1 MISFLQPL
9 PIGNAVK
16 VLLAPPDGASVRV
29 LRKPTDDISGYNDV
43 SAALVYQGDGPYFVD
58 VATLTNGTPYY
69 YKPFYTLD
77 AGSTWTSDPSQVATP
92 AATAGVGG
100 CDPLSLVRDR
110 LDAGLKAEVAAGRL
124 SANSKGGP
132 IAVLTAPPTFDN
144 VVFPVVTVH
153 LRTDQSSVRGIGES
167 IASDALDPVSTI
179 WTDSEGYLS
188 KVDLDFIVWV
198 SGNADLRIAMRKAVK
213 KVLVGNLAVFDDAG
227 MLQVDVSISDVEDF
241 DTYEAPMFQAVGTLS
256 CLAPYFVTSTSPSI
270 TDANAVAIQ
279 PS

>member
-132 IAVLTAPPTFDN
+132 IA
-144 VVFPVVTVH
+144 
-153 LRTDQSSVRGIGES
+153 DQSSVRGIGES